1 MKRALLGVVVIGAV
15 FVLSGC
21 GKPAA
26 VDQGTAQKQTQGNEE
41 KKAGSVINSIKDA
54 MSSGKK
60 MECVY
65 TTKIDGKEIKATMQT
80 DGKNF
85 KSSSEI
91 DGRKMYS
98 VMKDEVA
105 YTWGE
110 GIPMASKLS
119 MNCIKDLPKT
129 EGQETTAPVQ
139 DPQEAFNGATN
150 VVCNPVASVDV
161 SVPSDVQFQDMC
173 EMMKGLTK
181 NIPGG
186 TTLPDMSNLPKMP

>member
-1 MKRALLGVVVIGAV
+1 MKKTLLGVVVIGAV
-15 FVLSGC
+15 FVFSGC

-26 VDQGTAQKQTQGNEE
+26 NDEIAPQKQTQGNEA
-41 KKAGSVINSIKDA
+41 KKDGSVISSIKDA
-54 MSSGKK
+54 ISSGKK

-65 TTKIDGKEIKATMQT
+65 TAKIDGKEIKSTMQI

-85 KSSSEI
+85 KSWSET

-98 VMKDEVA
+98 VMKDEVV

-119 MNCIKDLPKT
+119 MSCINDLPKT
-129 EGQETTAPVQ
+129 EGQPDAAPIQ
-139 DPQEAFNGATN
+139 DPQKAFDSATN
-150 VVCNPVASVDV
+150 VVCSPVASVDV

-173 EMMKGLTK
+173 EMMKGLMK

-186 TTLPDMSNLPKMP
+186 AALPDMSNLPKMP